1 MWKSLR
7 KIGARTGGESERKRG
22 WGVSKTVTN
31 GGAASISSD
40 SLKVIL
46 ILLVFLFIYKQLIFQ
61 DIVPDSKQL
70 MENTDAVI
78 EEGEAADSVEESDPD
93 VAGPKVPD
101 NVKSKKEEPVI
112 KKKRI
117 TVSQEEDESCFILIK
132 NLTRPFTLMQLQTML
147 KRTGT
152 LEDFWIDRF
161 VILITYYMF
170 INLI

>member
-1 MWKSLR
+1 
-7 KIGARTGGESERKRG
+7 
-22 WGVSKTVTN
+22 
-31 GGAASISSD
+31 
-40 SLKVIL
+40 
-46 ILLVFLFIYKQLIFQ
+46 
-61 DIVPDSKQL
+61 

-117 TVSQEEDESCFILIK
+117 TVSQEEDESCYILIK

-161 VILITYYMF
+161 VIPSLIICSSIYYDF
-170 INLI
+170 LKNQVNLLCQVLLHR